1 MLSRRGL
8 TAAGIFL
15 AVVGCA
21 TAPKMSRFIY
31 PEARKDAQ
39 VDDYHGTKVADPYR
53 WLEDPDSPE
62 SRAWIEAENKITFD
76 FLGKIPEREKI
87 RARLTELWNYE
98 RFGIP
103 FREGGHYFITRND
116 GLQNQSVLCKLDSLN
131 SDLQLLLDPN
141 KLSADGTVALKGS
154 AISEDGKLMA
164 YGLST
169 AGSDWE
175 EWKVRDVATAK
186 DLDDDLKWV
195 KFSGASFTKDGKGF
209 F

>member
-1 MLSRRGL
+1 
-8 TAAGIFL
+8 
-15 AVVGCA
+15 
-21 TAPKMSRFIY
+21 MSKFIY
-31 PEARKDAQ
+31 PEAPKGAQ

-116 GLQNQSVLCKLDSLN
+116 GLQNQSVLYKLDSLN
-131 SDLQLLLDPN
+131 SDLKLLLDPN
-141 KLSADGTVALKGS
+141 KLSSDGTVALKGS

-195 KFSGASFTKDGKGF
+195 KFSGA
-209 F
+209 